1 MKKEIVIG
9 ENDAGQRLDRFL
21 MKLFPALKS
30 GIINKAVRS
39 KDIKLNGKRTE
50 SSCRLEN
57 NDKLYI
63 FLPDHLLETKN
74 DEDDFMAAKD
84 ELTVI
89 YEDENILL
97 ADKEQGLVVHSD
109 ESGTADTLINRI
121 KKYLY
126 LKGEYF
132 PENEQSFAPSLCNRI
147 DRNTGGIVIAAKNA
161 ESLRILNEKIKRRE
175 LVKKYLCIVT
185 GRPKKEQ
192 EILTAYLER
201 DMSQKQVRISETK
214 TPQNLTIK
222 TKYKVIDSIS
232 ELSLVEVELLTGRTH
247 QIRAHMAYIG
257 HPLLGDGKYG
267 VNRINMKY
275 GFKMQALYSYK
286 LKFDFA
292 DDSGILNYL
301 NKKEYTV
308 KNVPFLAKYEQ
319 IKEEAY
325 RKDKRK

>member
-1 MKKEIVIG
+1 MKKEIVVG

-21 MKLFPALKS
+21 LKLFPALKS
-30 GIINKAVRS
+30 GMINKALRS
-39 KDIKLNGKRTE
+39 KDIRLNGKRAE
-50 SSCRLEN
+50 SSSRLAK
-57 NDKLYI
+57 NDTVYI
-63 FLPDHLLETKN
+63 FFPDSLLESKN
-74 DEDDFMAAKD
+74 NEDDFMAAGNQ
-84 ELTVI
+84 LNVI
-89 YEDENILL
+89 YEDKNILL

-109 ESGTADTLINRI
+109 ESKAADTLINRI

-126 LKGEYF
+126 LKGEYE

-161 ESLRILNEKIKRRE
+161 EALRILNEKIKNRE
-175 LVKKYLCIVT
+175 LVKKYLCIVI
-185 GRPKKEQ
+185 GKPKKNED
-192 EILTAYLER
+192 ILAAFLER
-201 DMSQKQVRISETK
+201 DTTHKQVRISNKK
-214 TPQNLTIK
+214 TQDNLTIK
-222 TKYKVIDSIS
+222 TKYRVIDSCD
-232 ELSLVEVELLTGRTH
+232 ELSLLEVELLTGRTH

-301 NKKEYTV
+301 DKKEYAV
-308 KNVPFLAKYEQ
+308 KNIPFLEKYRQ
-319 IKEEAY
+319 IKDEIL